1 MDRKE
6 FLKKSALGLGALS
19 LSNSLNAN
27 PQPNDSPEL
36 DKTVGFEHSPANI
49 YNQNMKIQAN
59 MLIHRADT
67 RGGADHGWLKAR
79 HTFSFA
85 NYYDPERM
93 HFGVLRVLNDDR
105 VAPSRGFGTH
115 PHNNMEIITI
125 PLTGALQ
132 HKDSMGNTAIIRK
145 GEVQIMSAGTG
156 IQHSEMNPNS
166 DQDVTLLQI
175 WVLPKSQNITPRYE
189 QKVYEAKDRKNKFQ
203 TVVSPTDKSAVW
215 INQDAYFHLADFDK
229 GHKASYE
236 LALPK
241 QNGVY
246 LFVISGQLNIGG
258 QTLNP
263 RDGMGIWDVSSFEI
277 EAASNAEFLVM
288 EVPMLV

>member
-6 FLKKSALGLGALS
+6 FLKKSALGLGAIAIVDKLA
-19 LSNSLNAN
+19 AN
-27 PQPNDSPEL
+27 PQPQDNPEW
-36 DKTVGFEHSPANI
+36 DKTVGFEHSPAHT

-156 IQHSEMNPNS
+156 IQHSEMNPNN
-166 DQDVTLLQI
+166 DADVTLLQI
-175 WVLPKSQNITPRYE
+175 WVLPKNQNIQPRYE
-189 QKVYEAKDRKNKFQ
+189 QKLYESQARQNRFQ
-203 TVVSPTDKSAVW
+203 TVVSPSDKSAVW

-229 GHKASYE
+229 GHTDTYRLTQPA
-236 LALPK
+236 

-246 LFVISGQLNIGG
+246 LFVISGQLQIAE
-258 QTLNP
+258 QVLNP
-263 RDGMGIWDVSSFEI
+263 RDGMGIWNVSELEI
-277 EAASNAEFLVM
+277 KAQSKAEFLIM
-288 EVPMLV
+288 ELPMLV